1 MKKHFN
7 SAGLLRWSGICSLA
21 VFTLHLAGQMA
32 AAPAATRRPVKL
44 AISATARNVGDGA
57 TVEVEVSLRDA
68 ANQPIAVR
76 VDLAADIKARQFS
89 GVQQTNVTIKAGS
102 SSGHCSFPLHEGGI
116 IELWATHPELRPDT
130 TFVRVKPFA
139 PSESVPGFT
148 PIPPP
153 APPAA
158 PASGTHLGKEAA
170 KVGGAARGIGDAAR
184 DIGDAAR
191 GVHDTVHKIGSLFG
205 LTTAA
210 GGQPGFLAGSEGRP
224 YLADNQDAAIIRIF
238 LGQAVSKRTEFQLV
252 SSGGKLDP
260 ATVAIGPGE
269 DTGQTRL
276 TSGKVGTI
284 TVNFVNATPKI
295 KLPPTNTLAFGFKP
309 PIVRLNVR
317 ASPPQISLLDTAELL
332 VQLQDINGEP
342 IATDEPRSISTAI
355 VSGSAEIQSLT
366 HAIQPGEFE
375 TRIAFRPTRCGTVGI
390 KAFADTLP
398 PEQGEVQ
405 VSLPMM
411 LLGLSAL
418 GGSLG
423 GLLAA
428 FSGGLPLGFKNGSLR
443 RRLNYLP
450 WWRMVV
456 GLITGFVLYWSF
468 IFLSFSALPKG
479 VILNPFSALV
489 CSLLGGWMGLNVF
502 SLVLKRLHLL
512 KTEEPAVAPAAP
524 RGAKA

>member
-7 SAGLLRWSGICSLA
+7 SAGLLRWSGICSLT
-21 VFTLHLAGQMA
+21 VFALHLAGQMA
-32 AAPAATRRPVKL
+32 AAPATAVWATIPRPVKL
-44 AISATARNVGDGA
+44 AISATARNVGDGT

-68 ANQPIAVR
+68 ANQPLTAR
-76 VDLAADIKARQFS
+76 VDLTADIEARQFS
-89 GVQQTNVTIKAGS
+89 GVQKTNVIIKAGD
-102 SSGHCSFPLHEGGI
+102 SSGHCSVPLHEGGI
-116 IELWATHPELRPDT
+116 IELWATQRELRPDT
-130 TFVRVKPFA
+130 TLVRVKPFA
-139 PSESVPGFT
+139 LASSQSVPGFT
-148 PIPPP
+148 PNPPTGT
-153 APPAA
+153 PAA
-158 PASGTHLGKEAA
+158 PESGTHLGREAS
-170 KVGGAARGIGDAAR
+170 KIGGTARDISDAAR
-184 DIGDAAR
+184 S
-191 GVHDTVHKIGSLFG
+191 VHDTVHQLGSLFG
-205 LTTAA
+205 LTTPG
-210 GGQPGFLAGSEGRP
+210 GGQPGFLAGSVGRS
-224 YLADNQDAAIIRIF
+224 YLADNQDAAIIQIF
-238 LGQAVSKRTEFQLV
+238 LGRPVSKRTEIQLDC
-252 SSGGKLDP
+252 SSGKLEP

-276 TSGKVGTI
+276 TAGKVGTI
-284 TVNFVNATPKI
+284 TVKCVNATPKI
-295 KLPPTNTLAFGFKP
+295 KLPPTNTLSFSFKP

-355 VSGSAEIQSLT
+355 VSGSAEIPSLT

-398 PEQGEVQ
+398 PELGEVR

-411 LLGLSAL
+411 LLSLSAL

-443 RRLNYLP
+443 RRLTYLP

-512 KTEEPAVAPAAP
+512 KTEEPAAAPAVP